1 MANVDTL
8 QYVKSLNAR
17 RKRRRLYGWF
27 WIMFGIAAY
36 IDGAAGTSLPPIWF
50 TGIWGF
56 AIGTPL
62 VILGVALVAAA
73 YKLPIREALLFAS
86 IRDGKITVPALSMG
100 LDITLET
107 SEVIVDQLVK
117 KGYAQVATEEMEE
130 GVVVYKISGLQK
142 F

>member
-17 RKRRRLYGWF
+17 RNRRRFYGWF
-27 WIMFGIAAY
+27 WILFGIAAY
-36 IDGAAGTSLPPIWF
+36 IDGASGTSLPPIWL

-56 AIGTPL
+56 VIGTPL
-62 VILGVALVAAA
+62 VILGVALVAAS
-73 YKLPIREALLFAS
+73 YKLPIREALLFSS
-86 IRDGKITVPALSMG
+86 IQDGKITVPTLSMG
-100 LDITLET
+100 LDISLET